1 MNLWKLMLKND
12 GTVVFSTGAYSSY
25 SRNFN
30 VWFLMAQLV
39 ANCRLFLFVYLE
51 VCVIFHLKKK
61 RKKLAMAVS
70 LFPASTELSLNL
82 SV

>member
-1 MNLWKLMLKND
+1 MLKND

-39 ANCRLFLFVYLE
+39 ANCRLFLFVYLK
-51 VCVIFHLKKK
+51 VCVIFHLKK
-61 RKKLAMAVS
+61 KKLAMAVS